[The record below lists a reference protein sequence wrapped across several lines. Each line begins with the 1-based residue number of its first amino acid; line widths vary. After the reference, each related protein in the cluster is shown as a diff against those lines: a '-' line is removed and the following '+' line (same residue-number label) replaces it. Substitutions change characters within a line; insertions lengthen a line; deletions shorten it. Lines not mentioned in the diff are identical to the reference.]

1 MSTTSDT
8 PSDRGAPNDESLASP
23 QPPFPE
29 GPLEYEELAQV
40 FEAFLVSR
48 ERKEGAPTPQLT
60 PEQMAQVLK
69 LQADRD
75 QREYDLRLQREKQ
88 KHEMAVLKQN
98 ERSDT
103 AARDQEY
110 KRITLTYL
118 PRLAV
123 IFAGVALAG
132 VAGIVLILVAFGAKD
147 QLPVILAF
155 ASGLVGGVLAG
166 FGGGFAVG
174 KTTSTRKPK
183 LPKNN

>member
-8 PSDRGAPNDESLASP
+8 PSDRGDPNDESLASP
-23 QPPFPE
+23 QAPLPE

-48 ERKEGAPTPQLT
+48 ERKEGAPSPQLT

-75 QREYDLRLQREKQ
+75 QREFDLRLQREKQ
-88 KHEMAVLKQN
+88 KHELAVLKQK
-98 ERSDT
+98 EKSDS

-110 KRITLTYL
+110 RKTTLTYL

-123 IFAGVALAG
+123 IFAIVVLVGVAL
-132 VAGIVLILVAFGAKD
+132 IVTLLAAFGAKD
-147 QLPVILAF
+147 QLPVLLAF
-155 ASGLVGGVLAG
+155 LSGLVGGVLAG
-166 FGGGFAVG
+166 LGGGYVSG
-174 KTTSTRKPK
+174 KTTSQTPK
-183 LPKNN
+183 APTKT